1 MSVKFHRDYKPF
13 LIAGTN
19 AQKALYHDREIRNVL
34 VGTAGQQLA
43 ADYDASRCAN
53 GLYYRFIVPCAVQ
66 SNGVAIQIVP
76 LQDSSSNW
84 PSLTYTIKAT
94 LDGVNYQALP
104 TAISGTVTN
113 TPSVIHGLT
122 YPYSGYVVEVT
133 GASNNG
139 YFAVIASV

>member
-1 MSVKFHRDYKPF
+1 MSIKFHRDYKPF

-19 AQKALYHDREIRNVL
+19 AQKAAYHEKEIRNVL
-34 VGTAGQQLA
+34 VGTAGKQLA
-43 ADYDASRCAN
+43 ADYDVSKCVS
-53 GLYYRFIVPCAVQ
+53 GLYYRFIVPCAVH

-76 LQDSSSNW
+76 LQDANNNW
-84 PSLTYTIKAT
+84 PSVTYTIKAT
-94 LDGVNYQALP
+94 VDGVNYQALP
-104 TAISGTVTN
+104 TAISGSVTN
-113 TPSVIHGLT
+113 TPGTIHGLT